1 VGIILFPPILQTI
14 ERRNI
19 MKRSI
24 IITLVMV
31 LVCVSAAFAGN
42 VDGINNSK
50 WGSDIITVYENE
62 NVQGGVFYQKGMN
75 AKGLFEVQFESESDM
90 GSVLSMYVFDKN
102 NKLIYGGLIITMNE
116 NRWIQYYHNYHA
128 IVDMLTIA
136 YKEAP
141 KYDYCSEIIAI
152 DGMEMSCEA
161 RQAFVGEHIALKK
174 VKLYNEFNTNHT
186 KAVVELIGE
195 RDFMASI
202 IINLQ
207 AVN

>member
-1 VGIILFPPILQTI
+1 
-14 ERRNI
+14 
-19 MKRSI
+19 MKRTI
-24 IITLVMV
+24 IFTLVIV
-31 LVCVSAAFAGN
+31 LVCVSAACAGD

-50 WGSDIITVYENE
+50 WGSDPMTVFENE
-62 NVQGGVFYQKGMN
+62 SRQDGVFCQKGMN

-90 GSVLSMYVFDKN
+90 GSVFSFYVFDKN
-102 NKLIYGGLIITMNE
+102 NKLTHGGLIITMNE
-116 NRWIQYYHNYHA
+116 NNWIQYYHNYQT
-128 IVDMLTIA
+128 IIDMLGIA

-152 DGMEMSCEA
+152 DGRVMSCEV

-174 VKLYNEFNTNHT
+174 VKLHNEYNTNHT
-186 KAVVELIGE
+186 KTTVELIGE

-207 AVN
+207 SVN